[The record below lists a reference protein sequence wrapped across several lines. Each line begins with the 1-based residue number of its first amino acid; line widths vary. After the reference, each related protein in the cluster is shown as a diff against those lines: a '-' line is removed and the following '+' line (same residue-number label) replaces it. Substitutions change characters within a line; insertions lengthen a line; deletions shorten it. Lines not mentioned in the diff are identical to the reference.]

1 MRICAALLLTA
12 FLHGCAAVVAYPI
25 TAASVGTT
33 VATGRSPTDHAIS
46 ESTDQD
52 CSLIR
57 VLDGQAICEK
67 RLKPDEIPVQ
77 DRTKK
82 KKVVEVN
89 E

>member
-1 MRICAALLLTA
+1 MRRYPALILTA
-12 FLHGCAAVVAYPI
+12 LLHGCAAVVAYPI

-33 VATGRSPTDHAIS
+33 VATGRSPTDHALS
-46 ESTDQD
+46 ETTDQD
-52 CSLIR
+52 CSLTR

-67 RLKPDEIPVQ
+67 RLKPEEIPVE
-77 DRTKK
+77 DRTRK

>member
-1 MRICAALLLTA
+1 MRRYPALILTALLN
-12 FLHGCAAVVAYPI
+12 GCAAVVAYPI

-33 VATGRSPTDHAIS
+33 VATGRSPTDHALS
-46 ESTDQD
+46 ETTDQD
-52 CSLIR
+52 CSLTR

-67 RLKPDEIPVQ
+67 RLKPEEIPVQ
-77 DRTKK
+77 DKTRK

>member
-1 MRICAALLLTA
+1 MRRYPALILTA
-12 FLHGCAAVVAYPI
+12 LLHGCAAVVAYPI

-33 VATGRSPTDHAIS
+33 VATGRSPTDHALS
-46 ESTDQD
+46 ETTDQD
-52 CSLIR
+52 CSLTR

-67 RLKPDEIPVQ
+67 RLKPEEIPVQ
-77 DRTKK
+77 DKTRK